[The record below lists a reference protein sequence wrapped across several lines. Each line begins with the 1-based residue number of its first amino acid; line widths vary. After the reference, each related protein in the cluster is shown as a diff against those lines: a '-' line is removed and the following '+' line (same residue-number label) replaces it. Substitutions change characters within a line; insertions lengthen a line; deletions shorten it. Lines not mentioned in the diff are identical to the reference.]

1 MNKCYYRIVWENY
14 PSDKTPLNEQNL
26 NKVDVATDEMDNR
39 IISLDSTKFDKSE
52 AQLLVKYIE
61 YDEDTGVFKI
71 THYNGASYTI
81 DTLLEKL
88 AVNFDYDYQTQ
99 KLIITLSD
107 GEVKY
112 VDLSALLTQ
121 YEFLDSG
128 TVAFT
133 VDSTGKVTADIKE
146 GSIEERH
153 LRPDYLADIR
163 VESAKAEASAAE
175 AGKSEA
181 AAAASQAES
190 KKSEDAAKVAE
201 LAAAESAGESAD
213 SAAVSLGESVKAAAS
228 AAAAKESQDA
238 AMISETNSGVS
249 AEAAEASSIAAAGSA
264 GDAAQ
269 SAEDASGFA
278 TEAESFTHGGTG
290 TREGEDTDNAG
301 YYYGQTK
308 YLAERVSNALIY
320 MGTVTSAQ
328 LLAITD
334 AEPGDTYN
342 ISDEFITTDAFKE
355 GAGRIVPMGSNVSR
369 TADGY
374 WDVLAG
380 TPVTGVKGA
389 AETVYRKG
397 NVSLTPENIGAL
409 PIEGGELTGDLT
421 VDGMVRTKKGF
432 AAMFSMLGIEGTPGW
447 IVAVQWVFNATPSG
461 YKNFTFEID
470 LGGRGRYVA
479 DKIFIKYPNS
489 NSNNVDIEA
498 VLMYGG
504 NYLDPPYRVKK
515 VSDGTYHLIAKK
527 NEAWGRVDV
536 LDVKILN
543 SLFPETP
550 IITYPGIQ
558 LTEEPDSTWIT
569 PVYGGKIGTAEK
581 VESPVYGNNWIEAFK
596 GANVLINSVVK
607 TPGYQVNF
615 IRYPS
620 TNGAFALYGFK
631 DKLGI
636 LFCNQDVING
646 GNLQNNERVG
656 WYFCEDGSLI
666 PRKDKRQNIGSNN
679 FRVGY
684 IYGNG
689 SLLGTEIEY
698 TWSKW
703 DLLSGMVMAKGFTS
717 SGPAPKY
724 GLGIKEMLSGHD
736 SLFASIFEQINK
748 RVPRQVC
755 VQKWSVSDQVS
766 RYYKFGEINLGT
778 KDILDTSG
786 TFMLQFNNL
795 TSNGIRSFAVIRVY
809 ARFQNGSWTQK
820 SYTTLYATSLFA
832 ETDFVM
838 YQESDKVIGL
848 AVPITKQYDGWI
860 ITILSSGSQKNP
872 SFTSD
877 IVYFDNTDNP
887 VGDIPVSNMIDS
899 IPSFPRNDMGLV
911 IDRFNALPSTK
922 LHKIVIVPETPDDA
936 GIGKIYHRIA
946 VDPSNNDLILGS
958 PDLVN
963 GFDVNQYKLYF
974 YKYST
979 VNYAAIAAV
988 QNGNVVMRLGT
999 DANAATLFTFGY
1011 KGSTTPGIAIEN
1023 AQFPNRWCKIQNTFL
1038 GDYMDLI
1045 AVAGVAILTT
1055 AGTYGDC
1062 RAAKFSTMSSIRY
1075 KESIRDISEEEA
1087 DKLLNLRPVT
1097 YKYKHPGDINR
1108 YPGLIAEEV
1117 REEIPLVVTFDS
1129 EGRPDSL
1136 DYSKFVPY
1144 LIKKMQMQQEEINGL
1159 KEQNEKLT
1167 ERLDRIEKILG
1178 GA

>member
-308 YLAERVSNALIY
+308 YLAERISNALIY

-409 PIEGGELTGDLT
+409 SIEGGELTGDLT

-536 LDVKILN
+536 LDVKIPN

-581 VESPVYGNNWIEAFK
+581 VESPVYGTSWLEAFK
-596 GANVLINSVVK
+596 GANILINSVVK
-607 TPGYQVNF
+607 TPGNQVNF

-620 TNGAFALYGFK
+620 TNGAFALCGFG

-636 LFCNQDVING
+636 LFCNQDVIDG

-656 WYFCEDGSLI
+656 WYFYEDGSICPKNNNKQNLGSEKNYI
-666 PRKDKRQNIGSNN
+666 KDIFAYGDYLKLRDFSMDFLNDPGDILNGNIASYAYPENSSD
-679 FRVGY
+679 
-684 IYGNG
+684 IKG
-689 SLLGTEIEY
+689 SLQLVKKSIANFVSSMQDMPYMFTIDNTGITASAYKIADIDLSKRTEKVISL
-698 TWSKW
+698 TLMVISKKPKFS
-703 DLLSGMVMAKGFTS
+703 SGIVNAVIVLTS
-717 SGPAPKY
+717 SGSINMNTSNDTRFEIIFSSSNLVADNLKFRVY
-724 GLGIKEMLSGHD
+724 NSTTNKKAEIVLNATTDGI
-736 SLFASIFEQINK
+736 F
-748 RVPRQVC
+748 
-755 VQKWSVSDQVS
+755 
-766 RYYKFGEINLGT
+766 
-778 KDILDTSG
+778 DIL
-786 TFMLQFNNL
+786 
-795 TSNGIRSFAVIRVY
+795 
-809 ARFQNGSWTQK
+809 
-820 SYTTLYATSLFA
+820 
-832 ETDFVM
+832 
-838 YQESDKVIGL
+838 
-848 AVPITKQYDGWI
+848 
-860 ITILSSGSQKNP
+860 ILSDRNGWEFYPNREPQTTGMTDINYQIMSLRKEQAIGIDTQSIYSSDSKLVAFNSDFNKLLPVNGPVYRYRSSGGP
-872 SFTSD
+872 C
-877 IVYFDNTDNP
+877 
-887 VGDIPVSNMIDS
+887 
-899 IPSFPRNDMGLV
+899 
-911 IDRFNALPSTK
+911 
-922 LHKIVIVPETPDDA
+922 
-936 GIGKIYHRIA
+936 
-946 VDPSNNDLILGS
+946 LILGS
-958 PDLVN
+958 PTLTN
-963 GFDVNQYKLYF
+963 GYDVNQYKLFF
-974 YKYST
+974 YNYSEE
-979 VNYAAIAAV
+979 NYAAIAAV
-988 QNGNVVMRLGT
+988 QNGDIVMRLGT
-999 DANAATLFTFGY
+999 SSAVQEIFTFSQAGA
-1011 KGSTTPGIAIEN
+1011 GHAAGITLESSAY
-1023 AQFPNRWCKIQNTFL
+1023 PHSWCKIQNTFTSS
-1038 GDYMDLI
+1038 YMDLV
-1045 AVAGVAILTT
+1045 AAAGVAIITT
-1055 AGTYGDC
+1055 GGAYGDC

-1144 LIKKMQMQQEEINGL
+1144 LIKKVQMQQEEINGL
-1159 KEQNEKLT
+1159 KDQNEKLT